1 MRGSPKSGW
10 RKRPP
15 PFTDKHRA
23 HLSASRIGHIVSTET
38 RAKISSTQK
47 GRPVLP
53 EMRARISATLMG
65 RPGRKASAE
74 TLAKMSAAHKGRHV
88 SEATKEKLRA
98 ANLGKKRSAEAITKT
113 VAKLIGRRRC
123 PFTREE
129 LSRRAVENAK
139 AWAVAHPERARML
152 GRQSRATRRA
162 RQMAMFV
169 EHIDPSTV
177 FDRDAGV
184 CGICHEAVERNQQ
197 WEVDH
202 IVPLSKGGAHSYA
215 NVQLAHIRC
224 NRRKG
229 AKVVELIGVNDLVRS
244 A

>member
-1 MRGSPKSGW
+1 MRGSPKNGW

-15 PFTDKHRA
+15 PFTAEHRA
-23 HLSASRIGHIVSTET
+23 HLSASRIGRIFSAET
-38 RAKISSTQK
+38 RAKISTASK
-47 GRPVLP
+47 GRSPSQ
-53 EMRARISATLMG
+53 ETRAKISAALMG
-65 RPGRKASAE
+65 RRGRKASIQ
-74 TLAKMSAAHKGRHV
+74 TLVNMSAASKGRRV
-88 SEATKEKLRA
+88 SDKSKAKLRA
-98 ANLGKKRSAEAITKT
+98 ANLGKTQSAETIAKR

-139 AWAVAHPERARML
+139 AWAMAHPERARIL

-162 RQMAMFV
+162 RQMAMFI

-197 WEVDH
+197 WEIDH

>member
-1 MRGSPKSGW
+1 
-10 RKRPP
+10 
-15 PFTDKHRA
+15 
-23 HLSASRIGHIVSTET
+23 
-38 RAKISSTQK
+38 
-47 GRPVLP
+47 
-53 EMRARISATLMG
+53 MRARISATLMG